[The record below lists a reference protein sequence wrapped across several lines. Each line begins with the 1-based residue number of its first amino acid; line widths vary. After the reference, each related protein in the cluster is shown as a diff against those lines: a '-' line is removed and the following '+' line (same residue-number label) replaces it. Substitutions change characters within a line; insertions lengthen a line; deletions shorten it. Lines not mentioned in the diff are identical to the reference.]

1 MRHNWILLIL
11 VFALCNACKQKTID
25 FSYSPTQ
32 PRAGQSVAFTNG
44 CDFGEEWA
52 WNFGDNTFSTLK
64 TPSHTFR
71 KPGTYTV
78 TLMVDSTARHSISKT
93 IEVVDTLPTIG
104 CAEDSIL
111 YFMPELF
118 TVSLWNPF
126 KYKVSYQWQIPEEAL
141 LESGKLTDATIE
153 VSFTTFGD
161 SLPMQVT
168 VDLNGTQYVVKKKFY
183 VHERPSQRIL
193 TRTLAQDYGQR
204 LFGKRFELV
213 REVNDSSALACL
225 AKVQD
230 TVAKYGSQVFT
241 RTNLPI
247 SGHESVEGFMI
258 DQSARKIYLRDNG
271 LYVANI
277 NGSNPVC
284 LDSRPT
290 TALVLDHTGSRV
302 YYANAEGVW
311 RLPLLQTPDNRTEAQ
326 AEQVNSLIGVQRLA
340 VDATKR

>member
-11 VFALCNACKQKTID
+11 VFALCNACKQRTVD

-32 PRAGQSVAFTNG
+32 PRAGQSVSFSNG

-52 WNFGDNTFSTLK
+52 WSFGDNTFSTLK
-64 TPSHTFR
+64 TPSHTYR

-78 TLMVDSTARHSISKT
+78 TLMVDSTSRHSLSKT
-93 IEVVDTLPTIG
+93 IEVVDTIPTIG

-111 YFMPELF
+111 YFMPETF

-126 KYKVSYQWQIPEEAL
+126 KYKVSYQWQLPEEAEI
-141 LESGKLTDATIE
+141 ESGKPEDETIE
-153 VSFTTFGD
+153 VFFTTFGD
-161 SLPMQVT
+161 SVPMQVA
-168 VDLNGTQYVVKKKFY
+168 VEFNGTKYVIARKFY
-183 VHERPSQRIL
+183 IHERPSQRIL
-193 TRTLAQDYGQR
+193 TRTAGKDYGQR
-204 LFGKRFELV
+204 LFGKRFERI
-213 REVNDSSALACL
+213 REVNDSSALANL
-225 AKVQD
+225 AAVQD
-230 TVAKYGSQVFT
+230 TVAQYGSQVFT
-241 RTNLPI
+241 RTNLPV

-258 DQSARKIYLRDNG
+258 DPSARKIYFRDNG

-277 NGSNPVC
+277 NGSNLVC

-290 TALVLDHTGSRV
+290 SALVLDHTGSRV
-302 YYANAEGVW
+302 YFANDEGVW

-326 AEQVNSLIGVQRLA
+326 AEQVNILIGVQRLA

>member
-111 YFMPELF
+111 YLIRLNVLHLSNLAVELHQ
-118 TVSLWNPF
+118 L
-126 KYKVSYQWQIPEEAL
+126 I
-141 LESGKLTDATIE
+141 ESCDA
-153 VSFTTFGD
+153 
-161 SLPMQVT
+161 
-168 VDLNGTQYVVKKKFY
+168 DLAGTGVV
-183 VHERPSQRIL
+183 
-193 TRTLAQDYGQR
+193 
-204 LFGKRFELV
+204 FGKFFLV
-213 REVNDSSALACL
+213 HGNHAGDADGWNLH
-225 AKVQD
+225 KD
-230 TVAKYGSQVFT
+230 T
-241 RTNLPI
+241 
-247 SGHESVEGFMI
+247 
-258 DQSARKIYLRDNG
+258 G
-271 LYVANI
+271 L
-277 NGSNPVC
+277 
-284 LDSRPT
+284 
-290 TALVLDHTGSRV
+290 
-302 YYANAEGVW
+302 
-311 RLPLLQTPDNRTEAQ
+311 
-326 AEQVNSLIGVQRLA
+326 
-340 VDATKR
+340 